1 MMASCHQACAPALR
15 QRSAAQ
21 NAAHAL
27 ALLNVAG
34 GSSSCSASEV
44 TTVGSSASTLAGA
57 FISSAI
63 ARSSARVQCVTRIC
77 PPPGGLPPRGRKA
90 VRLPGSGRHGPTS
103 TQLRDARGST
113 LASMPHHGA
122 GDARRCGDADPAV
135 GPSLAG
141 AICAPRRAMKM
152 RHAFSSAA
160 TAAAASSLLQAGPA
174 RRSAS
179 AAVAA
184 LSLRSQVK
192 PNSVTC
198 SHRAAA
204 MRSAKNAAGGA
215 RPPAHAAASDARGT
229 HAMCKTTHRV
239 GQARAGAGLHPPR
252 LRC

>member
-1 MMASCHQACAPALR
+1 MAASAQRGVAQRHAPRTLEKR
-15 QRSAAQ
+15 
-21 NAAHAL
+21 
-27 ALLNVAG
+27 AG

-44 TTVGSSASTLAGA
+44 TTVGSSTLAGA
-57 FISSAI
+57 CISAI

-77 PPPGGLPPRGRKA
+77 PPGLPPRGRKA

-160 TAAAASSLLQAGPA
+160 TAAAASSLLQVGPA
-174 RRSAS
+174 RRSVS
-179 AAVAA
+179 AAAAA